1 MEVRDYFIVAFTIS
15 VFFKNSVLPIYAIYI
30 IRFHSAST
38 VISGAL
44 LLLQFIS
51 IIFNIPTPLV
61 ASLIFILT
69 ILSKAPTNHNSKHQF
84 FISHINSPY
93 LIFDST
99 LQIQRHNAEAFKLP
113 FFTCNGNI
121 KSKLQLATLDNGCSL
136 YSTLKDVIKKNIA
149 QMAGSFECSISQFSE
164 GNMQCKKY
172 EAHFINLGSKVYV
185 SFNNVT
191 SDFILK
197 QKAEY
202 EKLKLRITSTI
213 SHELRNPLNGIVG
226 IFSHLKQVVNKD
238 TQKITLK
245 GISLSYLL
253 RYKIDSFIDLVQIM
267 SKEISLNYF
276 NITID
281 SFLKRIQKTFAP
293 LVDNS
298 TSLVIKKDEL
308 LPKSFIQDE
317 ERLTQIIVQLI
328 TNALKYTS
336 NGSVTFELCLR
347 TEGEIQFIVA
357 DTGCGMDNKT
367 ISTIRK
373 SAVSLIPDAIV
384 REGISLSG
392 LGLGTVQ
399 LLLEKMGSKLEIESC
414 PKKGSVFSF
423 IMQINETSRPQR
435 MNRFKFSSMECI
447 PKIKVKAK
455 THRQIPD
462 EYNEEEGIFS
472 PISKFPAAINKK
484 NAKTLKRMSSNI
496 GMLNTMIVDDC
507 CVNRMVHKMLLE
519 KYANLKI
526 TEHCNGIEAVE
537 YLKVLSK
544 NNPQKVLILMDINMP
559 LMDGIEATKTI
570 RHIGYT
576 FQITIIAVSAFSNE
590 EDLKKIVDCG
600 MDYYI
605 TKPITKEKLSKILT
619 LMC

>member
-1 MEVRDYFIVAFTIS
+1 VV
-15 VFFKNSVLPIYAIYI
+15 PIYAVYL
-30 IRFHSAST
+30 IRFHEASNT
-38 VISGAL
+38 ISGAL
-44 LLLQFIS
+44 LLLQILS
-51 IIFNIPTPLV
+51 TIFNISTPLV

-69 ILSKAPTNHNSKHQF
+69 ILTTPPKILLNKHKY
-84 FISHINSPY
+84 FISRISSPY
-93 LIFDST
+93 FIFDSS
-99 LQIQRHNAEAFKLP
+99 LQVSSHNSSALKLP
-113 FFTCNGNI
+113 FYACNGNI
-121 KSKLQLATLDNGCSL
+121 KSKLQLTTLDNGCSL
-136 YSTLKDVIKKNIA
+136 YNTLKDITKKEAKQIS
-149 QMAGSFECSISQFSE
+149 GSFECSISQFTD
-164 GNMQCKKY
+164 GNMQCNKY
-172 EAHFINLGSKVYV
+172 EVHFIKLGSKIYV
-185 SFNNVT
+185 SFTNIT

-202 EKLKLRITSTI
+202 ERLKLRITSTI

-276 NITID
+276 NINID

-293 LVDNS
+293 LIDNS
-298 TSLVIKKDEL
+298 TTLIIKKDEL

-328 TNALKYTS
+328 NNALKYTS
-336 NGSVTFELCLR
+336 NGSVTFEICLR

-357 DTGCGMDNKT
+357 DTGCGMDSKT
-367 ISTIRK
+367 INAIRK
-373 SAVSLIPDAIV
+373 SAVSLIPDAVV

-399 LLLEKMGSKLEIESC
+399 LLLEKMGGKLEIESAL
-414 PKKGSVFSF
+414 KKGTAFSF
-423 IMQINETSRPQR
+423 IMQINETSRPLR
-435 MNRFKFSSMECI
+435 INRFKFSSMECI
-447 PKIKVKAK
+447 PKIKVKTK

-462 EYNEEEGIFS
+462 EFNEEEGIYS

-484 NAKTLKRMSSNI
+484 NAKILKRMSSNI

-507 CVNRMVHKMLLE
+507 CVNRMVHKMFLE

-526 TEHCNGIEAVE
+526 TEHCNGLEAVE

-544 NNPQKVLILMDINMP
+544 NTPQKVLILMDINMP
-559 LMDGIEATKTI
+559 IMDGIEATKAI
-570 RHIGYT
+570 RQIGYP
-576 FQITIIAVSAFSNE
+576 FPISIIAVSAFSNE
-590 EDLKKIVDCG
+590 DDLKKIVDCG